1 MTMPVRRHPAVARR
15 RRQAFSLRTTSLGFG
30 LAALVIWGVA
40 LTFKSAVRPH
50 SHPLGA
56 VLALLALLLFS
67 TAAIRSN
74 WLRRA
79 ARRAALDTA
88 VAPVPEQ
95 PDPVLPPTVGAP
107 EATDCADI
115 DPFAFEDAVSRLCE
129 RDGCSDVHVVGGAG
143 DLGADVVATTPG
155 GRHLV
160 IQCKCY
166 GPGHKVGSQDLQ
178 RFGGTC
184 YAVHGAELAV
194 VVTTSEFT
202 EPALDYAEQCAILC
216 FDGALLRA
224 WNDGTG
230 PAPWEVPGT

>member
-1 MTMPVRRHPAVARR
+1 MTVPVRPLPAVSRR
-15 RRQAFSLRTTSLGFG
+15 RRPAFSLRTTSLGFG
-30 LAALVIWGVA
+30 LVALVIWGVG

-56 VLALLALLLFS
+56 VLALLALLLLS

-79 ARRAALDTA
+79 ARRAALETA
-88 VAPVPEQ
+88 VAPVPHQ

-107 EATDCADI
+107 QAEECADI
-115 DPFAFEDAVSRLCE
+115 DPFAFEEAVSRLCE
-129 RDGCSDVHVVGGAG
+129 RDGCSDARVVGGAG
-143 DLGADVVATTPG
+143 DLGADVVATTPD

-166 GPGHKVGSQDLQ
+166 ATGHKVGSQDLQ

-184 YAVHGAELAV
+184 YAVHEADLAV

-202 EPALDYAEQCAILC
+202 DPALGYADQCGILC
-216 FDGALLRA
+216 LDGTFLRA
-224 WNDGTG
+224 WNNGTG
-230 PAPWEVPGT
+230 PAPWELPGI